1 MKNKSEV
8 TLKNLSRY
16 LTPLNVWALSFGC
29 IIGWS
34 AFVMPTLNFLPTAGP
49 VGTALSM
56 AIIAAILL
64 VIAANYHYLINKF
77 PTAGGAFTY
86 TKKIFGKDH
95 AFICACFLWFAYL
108 NLLWS
113 NASAFALIGRNFFGN
128 VFKFGFSCNLA
139 GHEIYFGELILTLVI
154 LFCAGIFC
162 MRGKFLTFK
171 LNTTLAL
178 ILLIGGITCAVASI
192 FAGGDFEKFSPPFVA
207 EISPVTQIMGI
218 FALTPFAFMGFEC
231 VSNAA
236 GEFNFSPK
244 KSLSIMAAAIIFGA
258 IFYTA
263 MTFLTLAHIPI
274 GYSSWIEYVQHLSDW
289 TGSAAAPIFY
299 AANETSGGI
308 GTALLSLSVI
318 AAILSSIIGF
328 YFVTSRLMFV
338 MARENLL
345 PKRFSFLNAFNVPGN
360 AIVFVMLL
368 SLAASIVGQVI
379 IGWLREVTTISAAVV
394 YGYVSAGTFLT
405 ARSARQGGY
414 MLSGAAGVFIS
425 LAFLAMLAVQ
435 NFSAATLL
443 STESAVVLILLF
455 ALFIIFNVYSIM
467 KRRELDAETAKSD
480 ADQIIVSKSNFLSKM
495 LNNVNAPVTEIVGF
509 TNLAMREDTPPEKMR
524 DFMEMIKKSGIYL
537 QSLIDDVMVM
547 NELESGE
554 VKLVETNEDLFQ
566 ILNNARD
573 KFAAQMD
580 EKNITFA
587 VEFSNVRNN
596 FVRCDKD
603 KLNKVLDNLIGNAY
617 KFTSIG
623 GKVTITLKQ
632 LGSEI
637 ENIGNYELSVRD
649 SGTGMTPEFAQKV
662 FEPFERE
669 ENPSILVK
677 SAGLG
682 MTIAKDIV
690 ELMHGKISVFTK
702 KGDGTEFVINV
713 KLAFS
718 DN

>member
-16 LTPLNVWALSFGC
+16 LTPLNVWGLSFGC
-29 IIGWS
+29 LIGGS
-34 AFVMPTLNFLPTAGP
+34 SFAMPTLNFLPTAGAY
-49 VGTALSM
+49 GTALSM
-56 AIIAAILL
+56 AIIAAILI

-77 PTAGGAFTY
+77 PGSGGAFTY

-113 NASAFALIGRNFFGN
+113 NAAAFAMTGTNFFGN
-128 VFKFGFSCNLA
+128 AFRFGFSYTVA
-139 GHEIYFGELILTLVI
+139 GHEIFFGEIILTVI
-154 LFCAGIFC
+154 ILLCAGIFC
-162 MRGKFLTFK
+162 MRGKFLAFK

-178 ILLIGGITCAVASI
+178 ILLLCGVTCAVAAI
-192 FAGGDFEKFSPPFVA
+192 FSSGDFERFSPPFVA
-207 EISPVTQIMGI
+207 EISPVTQIIGI
-218 FALTPFAFMGFEC
+218 IALTPFAFMGFEC

-244 KSLSIMAAAIIFGA
+244 KSLTLMTTAIIFGA
-258 IFYTA
+258 IFYSA
-263 MTFLTLAHIPI
+263 MTFLALAHIPI
-274 GYSSWIEYVQHLSDW
+274 GYSSWLEYVQHLSDW

-299 AANETSGGI
+299 AANETLGGFGI
-308 GTALLSLSVI
+308 FLLSAAVI
-318 AAILSSIIGF
+318 AAILSSVIGF
-328 YFVTSRLMFV
+328 YFVTSRLMFS
-338 MARENLL
+338 MAKENLL
-345 PKRFSFLNAFNVPGN
+345 PKRFFVLNAFNVPGN
-360 AIVFVMLL
+360 AIVFVILL
-368 SLAASIVGQVI
+368 SLIVSIVGPFTVS
-379 IGWLREVTTISAAVV
+379 WLREVTTISAAVV
-394 YGYVSAGTFLT
+394 YCYVSAGVFLT
-405 ARSARQGGY
+405 ARAARQVNY
-414 MLSGAAGVFIS
+414 MVSGAAGIFFA
-425 LAFLAMLAVQ
+425 LMFLVMLLVQ
-435 NFSAATLL
+435 NFSAETLL
-443 STESAVVLILLF
+443 SSESYFVLILLF

-495 LNNVNAPVTEIVGF
+495 LNEVNAPVTEIVGF
-509 TNLAMREDTPPEKMR
+509 TNLALREDTTPEKIR
-524 DFMEMIKKSGIYL
+524 EFMEMIKKSGGYL
-537 QSLIDDVMVM
+537 QSVIDDVMVM
-547 NELESGE
+547 NKLESGE
-554 VKLVETNEDLFQ
+554 IKLNETREDLFQ
-566 ILNNARD
+566 ILNSARD
-573 KFAAQMD
+573 KFTAQMD

-596 FVRCDKD
+596 FVRCDKSQ
-603 KLNKVLDNLIGNAY
+603 LNKILHNLIDNAH
-617 KFTSIG
+617 KFTPVG

-649 SGTGMTPEFAQKV
+649 SGIGMTPEFAQKV

-677 SAGLG
+677 SSGLG
-682 MTIAKDIV
+682 MTITKDIV

-702 KGDGTEFVINV
+702 KDGGTEFVINL

-718 DN
+718 D